1 MRIDLPA
8 AASAFSLAV
17 HGALAYELARLLA
30 DDDAFSRLWSR
41 PRRTGL
47 KVAFKT
53 LALATVAAASAAR
66 RPARE

>member
-1 MRIDLPA
+1 MRLDLPA

-30 DDDAFSRLWSR
+30 DEDAFASLWSR

-47 KVAFKT
+47 KLAVKT
-53 LALATVAAASAAR
+53 LALATVAAATAAR
-66 RPARE
+66 RPAAE